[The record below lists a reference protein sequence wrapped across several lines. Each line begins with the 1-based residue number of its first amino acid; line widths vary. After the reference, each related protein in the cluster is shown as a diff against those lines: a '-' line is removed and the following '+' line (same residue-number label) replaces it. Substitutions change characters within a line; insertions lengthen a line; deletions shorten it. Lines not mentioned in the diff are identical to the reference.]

1 MGQNLKSTYMF
12 SLFFSFFNTYTY
24 NILHIQNFVSKIM
37 GIQLNTLESILGP
50 SLYGVVWEQRI
61 MLLWLNGNVLPKIY
75 RWLLLYLVLKVELFY
90 LFKRRES

>member
-1 MGQNLKSTYMF
+1 
-12 SLFFSFFNTYTY
+12 
-24 NILHIQNFVSKIM
+24 M
-37 GIQLNTLESILGP
+37 GIQLNTLESILVP

>member
-1 MGQNLKSTYMF
+1 
-12 SLFFSFFNTYTY
+12 
-24 NILHIQNFVSKIM
+24 M

>member
-1 MGQNLKSTYMF
+1 
-12 SLFFSFFNTYTY
+12 
-24 NILHIQNFVSKIM
+24 M

-50 SLYGVVWEQRI
+50 PLYGVVWEQRI

-90 LFKRRES
+90 LF